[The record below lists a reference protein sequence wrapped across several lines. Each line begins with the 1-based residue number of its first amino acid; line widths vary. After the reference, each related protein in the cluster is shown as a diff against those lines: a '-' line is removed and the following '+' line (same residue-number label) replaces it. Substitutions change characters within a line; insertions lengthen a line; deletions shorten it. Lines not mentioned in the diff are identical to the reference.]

1 MKKRS
6 RKILKVILTVVIV
19 IVAVFAALLIFLT
32 ATEYKPDAVET
43 LSVPEGTRTA
53 APGEDLTLVTMNT
66 GYAGLD
72 KSTDFFMDGGTGVNP
87 ESREQVEGN
96 LAGIA
101 DTLRSLPADIYYL
114 QETDVNS
121 GRTYYIDEAAYYED
135 ALGMSGAFAY
145 NYKCSFVPYPVP
157 MIGHV
162 ESGILTLSDLK
173 TDEAQRVALPVSF
186 RWPIS
191 TCNLKRCLLV
201 EYLPLEGTDA
211 KLVLV
216 NLHLEAYDEGEGKI
230 AQTKMLADLLRS
242 EYEKGNYVIAGGD
255 FNQTFP
261 GVKEYPVVDT
271 ENWAPGVIG
280 SDVLPEGFSFAVDD
294 SLPTCRLLS
303 APYTRSYETSQV
315 YVIDG
320 FIVSPNVQV
329 KTVETIRTDF
339 ENSDHQPVKLEVT
352 LDPTV

>member
-1 MKKRS
+1 MKNGWK
-6 RKILKVILTVVIV
+6 KFGKVMLIIVLVIV
-19 IVAVFAALLIFLT
+19 IAFAALVIFLT
-32 ATEYKPDAVET
+32 VTEYKPQAVET
-43 LSVPEGTRTA
+43 LKTPQGTRA
-53 APGEDLTLVTMNT
+53 IAPGMNLTLVTMNI

-72 KSTDFFMDGGTGVNP
+72 KSADFFMDGGKGVNP
-87 ESREQVEGN
+87 QNRTQVEEN

-101 DTLRSLPADIYYL
+101 QTLKSLPADIYYL

-121 GRTYYIDEAAYYED
+121 GRTYHIDQAAYYEE
-135 ALGMSGAFAY
+135 ALGLSGAFAY
-145 NYKCSFVPYPVP
+145 NYKCNFVPYPIP
-157 MIGHV
+157 MIGQV

-173 TDEAQRVALPVSF
+173 TESAERIALPGSF
-186 RWPIS
+186 SWPVS

-211 KLVLV
+211 KLALI
-216 NLHLEAYDEGEGKI
+216 NLHLEAYDEGEGKE

-261 GVKEYPVVDT
+261 DMKQYPVVDT

-280 SDVLPEGFSFAVDD
+280 DDVLPQGFRFAVADN
-294 SLPTCRLLS
+294 LPTCRLLS
-303 APYTRSYETSQV
+303 APYTGSYETSQM

-320 FIVSPNVQV
+320 FIVSSNVQV
-329 KTVETIRTDF
+329 KTVETIQTDF
-339 ENSDHQPVKLEVT
+339 EYSDHQPVRMEVT
-352 LDPTV
+352 LDPAA